1 MIPALETPPPRC
13 GYTEA
18 VRVSTCAGT
27 DEVDDQP
34 DTIERQEAG
43 VYRPKTHRTSHDD

>member
-1 MIPALETPPPRC
+1 MMPTLETPPPRC

-18 VRVSTCAGT
+18 VRVTACAGT
-27 DEVDDQP
+27 DDDDQP

-43 VYRPKTHRTSHDD
+43 VYRHKRTRMDVCE